1 MAVFTRLQSKID
13 TKVLGIEF
21 SWLTYVTIFSGLVEV
36 MALISGVLSQRPISE
51 AVIFTTYQ
59 VAAILILGLAYVEL
73 LKVEFCKTG
82 AARILLAYAVGYAS
96 NIAIYYIL
104 YWLGELQK
112 SPILIWGCLILQ
124 LSVSFFVLCKKK
136 VRLYENQN
144 NFLMVFL
151 LIGIM
156 FTIELFTYCGSNMLP
171 VIFGTG
177 WEIQLLCNRIIRRL
191 IFGR

>member
-13 TKVLGIEF
+13 TKVLEIEF

-51 AVIFTTYQ
+51 SVIFTTYQ
-59 VAAILILGLAYVEL
+59 VTAILIPGLAYVEL

-82 AARILLAYAVGYAS
+82 AARIL
-96 NIAIYYIL
+96 
-104 YWLGELQK
+104 Q
-112 SPILIWGCLILQ
+112 
-124 LSVSFFVLCKKK
+124 
-136 VRLYENQN
+136 
-144 NFLMVFL
+144 
-151 LIGIM
+151 
-156 FTIELFTYCGSNMLP
+156 